1 MTRQAAINTLLSVP
15 DFFAYHGAGYSSW
28 GKVTVREAAIRFD
41 QNQFAFLSFSDHQIP
56 AEKDVLIN
64 PTEQKN
70 IAALFAHR
78 KRIDV
83 ILVTEQLYAAQV
95 LEEIPPILDDQ
106 AQLLGVSVR
115 VVKTQSEV
123 VKSLKGRFAAIL
135 PDQKSICLGHSLE
148 DAFVAAQLLEK
159 TAKVFIEAKVLGG
172 AKPIN
177 RLEAWVMQQYYQ
189 LKYSKEASKNK

>member
-1 MTRQAAINTLLSVP
+1 MTRQEAIHTLLSVP
-15 DFFAYHGAGYSSW
+15 DFFAHHGAGYSSW
-28 GKVTVREAAIRFD
+28 GKVTVRQAAVRFD
-41 QNQFAFLSFSDHQIP
+41 RNQFAFLSFSDHQIST
-56 AEKDVLIN
+56 EKEVLIN

-83 ILVTEQLYAAQV
+83 ILITEQLYAAQV
-95 LEEIPPILDDQ
+95 REEIPPILDDQ

-115 VVKTQSEV
+115 LAKTENEV

-135 PDQKSICLGHSLE
+135 PRQKSICLGHSLE

>member
-1 MTRQAAINTLLSVP
+1 MTRQEAIHTLLSVP
-15 DFFAYHGAGYSSW
+15 DFFAHHGAGYSSW
-28 GKVTVREAAIRFD
+28 GKVTVREAAVRFD
-41 QNQFAFLSFSDHQIP
+41 QNQFVFLAFSDHQIP
-56 AEKDVLIN
+56 TEKDVLIN
-64 PTEQKN
+64 PAEQKN

-115 VVKTQSEV
+115 VAKTENEV

-135 PDQKSICLGHSLE
+135 PDQKSVCLGHSLE